1 MFTSMVTA
9 HGSVY
14 VLSVVGRALVRVS
27 CFLLVAGCGKLERE
41 CRGVSATANAFIAES
56 ERQRPRPNAT
66 PDETTK
72 AELATADRYD
82 KLASDLKALKV
93 ESSELQPEVARYRTL
108 AEHSAESL
116 RAVAAAFGRGDFES
130 ARTKRVE
137 LDREARGE
145 GPLVQ
150 RINELCGS
158 TKPVPDA
165 SL

>member
-1 MFTSMVTA
+1 MF
-9 HGSVY
+9 
-14 VLSVVGRALVRVS
+14 GRLLARVS
-27 CFLLVAGCGKLERE
+27 CVLLLAGCGRLERE

-66 PDETTK
+66 RDETTK
-72 AELATADRYD
+72 AELATAARYD
-82 KLASDLKALKV
+82 KLASDLKALHV
-93 ESSELQPEVARYRTL
+93 ESDELLPEVERYRTL

-116 RAVAAAFGRGDFES
+116 RAVAAAFARGDFDT
-130 ARTKRVE
+130 ARAQRVE

-150 RINELCGS
+150 KINEICGT
-158 TKPVPDA
+158 TKPAADA

>member
-1 MFTSMVTA
+1 M
-9 HGSVY
+9 
-14 VLSVVGRALVRVS
+14 VGRLLASVS
-27 CFLLVAGCGKLERE
+27 VFLLVASCGRVERE

-66 PDETTK
+66 PEETMK
-72 AELATADRYD
+72 AELATAGRYD
-82 KLASDLKALKV
+82 KLASDLKALNV
-93 ESSELQPEVARYRTL
+93 ESSELTPEVERYRTL

-116 RAVAAAFGRGDFES
+116 RAVAAAFGRGDFET
-130 ARTKRVE
+130 ARAKRVE

-150 RINELCGS
+150 KINEICG
-158 TKPVPDA
+158 TTQPAPDA

>member
-1 MFTSMVTA
+1 M
-9 HGSVY
+9 
-14 VLSVVGRALVRVS
+14 VGRLLARVS
-27 CFLLVAGCGKLERE
+27 CFLLLASCGRLDRE

-66 PDETTK
+66 PDETMK
-72 AELATADRYD
+72 AELATAARYE
-82 KLASDLKALKV
+82 KLASDLKALHV
-93 ESSELQPEVARYRTL
+93 ESGELSPEVERYRTL

-116 RAVAAAFGRGDFES
+116 RAVAAAFGRGDFDA
-130 ARTKRVE
+130 ARAKRVE

-150 RINELCGS
+150 KINEICG
-158 TKPVPDA
+158 TTQPAADA